1 MKICFINLDKPD
13 RFNVCCKIYHIF
25 IMVLI
30 VSGTS
35 CTKMKEEPRN
45 PNIIYIMADDMGYND
60 LGCYGSHRIETPNI
74 DQMAAEGIRFTRHY
88 AGAPVCAPSRSALMT
103 GQHTGH
109 TPVRGNLQWESFGQ
123 CPLPDNTV
131 TVASL
136 LKNAGYKTA
145 LIGKW
150 GLGVENTSGDPHS
163 QGFDSYYGYLC
174 QVLAHN
180 HAPEYLM
187 DNGKK
192 VYIGNK
198 VQYADTSHWTKG
210 LGSYPLEIKQ
220 FSQEL
225 FTNRALNFIEEN
237 RGNPFFL
244 YLSVV
249 IPHDNGEAPDGKR
262 YSDIPSFEP
271 YENKDWTESEK
282 GYAAMITYLDKEVGK
297 IISKLKELGIDEN
310 TLVIFTSDNGGDAP
324 DSFYTECNQPLRGHK
339 HDLYEGGI
347 RVPFIARWPGKIQP
361 GAETNHVSAF
371 WDFMPT
377 VCEIAGIK
385 TPEKSDGISYL
396 PTLLGKQQNKH
407 DHLYFEFHEQGGK
420 QAVIKDNW
428 KLIRLN
434 VKNSDL
440 TSLELYNIKTDISEQ
455 NNLAKQMPEKVAE
468 LLPLFE
474 QNRIESPW
482 FKLIP

>member
-1 MKICFINLDKPD
+1 VNFKE
-13 RFNVCCKIYHIF
+13 V
-25 IMVLI
+25 
-30 VSGTS
+30 
-35 CTKMKEEPRN
+35 KMKQKIFLITLPIYTAIALVFFISCNPKTEAPRK

-60 LGCYGSHRIETPNI
+60 LGCYGAPRIQTPNI
-74 DQMAAEGIRFTRHY
+74 DRMAAEGIRFTQHY
-88 AGAPVCAPSRSALMT
+88 AGTSVCAPSRSALMT

-109 TPVRGNLQWESFGQ
+109 TPVRGNLQWEPYGQ
-123 CPLPDNTV
+123 YPLPENTI

-136 LKNAGYKTA
+136 LKQAGYKTS

-150 GLGVENTSGDPHS
+150 GLGVEGTSGDPHK

-192 VYIGNK
+192 VYLGNK
-198 VQYADTSHWTKG
+198 VQYTDTSHWTKG

-225 FTNRALNFIEEN
+225 FTNRALSFIEEN
-237 RGNPFFL
+237 RENPFFL

-271 YENKDWTESEK
+271 YENMDWTESEK
-282 GYAAMITYLDKEVGK
+282 GYAAMITYLDKDMGK
-297 IISKLKELGIDEN
+297 ILDKLKELGLDEN
-310 TLVIFTSDNGGDAP
+310 TLVIFTSDNGGDSP
-324 DSFYTECNQPLRGHK
+324 GSFYEESNQPFRGHK
-339 HDLYEGGI
+339 RDLYEGGI
-347 RVPFIARWPGKIQP
+347 RVPFIARWPGKIQQ
-361 GAETNHVSAF
+361 GTETNHISAF

-377 VCEIAGIK
+377 VCELAGIE
-385 TPEKSDGISYL
+385 TPKNTDGISYL
-396 PTLLGKQQNKH
+396 PSLLGQLQTQHN
-407 DHLYFEFHEQGGK
+407 HLYFEFHEQGGK

-434 VKNSDL
+434 VKTPEL
-440 TSLELYNIKTDISEQ
+440 TSLELYNIETDISEQ
-455 NNLAKQMPEKVAE
+455 NNLAEQMPDKVAE

-474 QNRIESPW
+474 QNHTESQW

>member
-1 MKICFINLDKPD
+1 MTQFFKFYTPDSIQRICQPFKIALGLP
-13 RFNVCCKIYHIF
+13 
-25 IMVLI
+25 I
-30 VSGTS
+30 VFGAS
-35 CTKMKEEPRN
+35 CTKKGEEPLK

-60 LGCYGSHRIETPNI
+60 LACYGAPRIQTPNI
-74 DQMAAEGIRFTRHY
+74 DRMAAEGIRFTQHY
-88 AGAPVCAPSRSALMT
+88 AGTSVCAPSRSSLMT

-109 TPVRGNLQWESFGQ
+109 TPVRGNLQWEPYGQ
-123 CPLPDNTV
+123 FPLPENTV
-131 TVASL
+131 TVASV

-150 GLGVENTSGDPHS
+150 GLGVEGTSGDPLNR
-163 QGFDSYYGYLC
+163 GFDSYYGYLC

-198 VQYADTSHWTKG
+198 VQYTDTSHWTKG

-225 FTNRALNFIEEN
+225 FTNRALDFIQEN
-237 RGNPFFL
+237 RENPFFL

-249 IPHDNGEAPDGKR
+249 IPHDNGEAQEGKR
-262 YSDIPSFEP
+262 YSDIPSFEQ
-271 YENKDWTESEK
+271 YEKNDWTESEK

-297 IISKLKELGIDEN
+297 ILGKLNELGLDEN

-324 DSFYTECNQPLRGHK
+324 DSFYSECNQPFRGHK
-339 HDLYEGGI
+339 RDLYEGGI

-361 GAETNHVSAF
+361 GNETNHVSAF

-377 VCEIAGIK
+377 VCELAGVEYPIN
-385 TPEKSDGISYL
+385 TDGISYL
-396 PTLLGKQQNKH
+396 PSLMGQSQLKH

-434 VKNSDL
+434 VKTPEL
-440 TSLELYNIKTDISEQ
+440 TSLELYKLDTDISEQ
-455 NNLAKQMPEKVAE
+455 NNLATEMPEKVAE
-468 LLPLFE
+468 LMPLFR
-474 QNRIESPW
+474 QNHVESFW
-482 FKLIP
+482 FKLIQ

>member
-1 MKICFINLDKPD
+1 MDQFFKFHTPESIRRIRQPFKIALVVPILF
-13 RFNVCCKIYHIF
+13 
-25 IMVLI
+25 
-30 VSGTS
+30 GAS
-35 CTKMKEEPRN
+35 CTKKKEEPLK
-45 PNIIYIMADDMGYND
+45 PNIIYIMADDLGYND
-60 LGCYGSHRIETPNI
+60 LGCYGSPRIQTPNI
-74 DQMAAEGIRFTRHY
+74 DCMATEGIRFTRHY
-88 AGAPVCAPSRSALMT
+88 AGTSVCAPSRSALMT

-109 TPVRGNLQWESFGQ
+109 TPVRGNLQWEPYGQ
-123 CPLPDNTV
+123 FPLPDNTV

-150 GLGVENTSGDPHS
+150 GLGVENTSGDPHN

-180 HAPEYLM
+180 HAPECLI

-192 VYIGNK
+192 IYPGNK
-198 VQYADTSHWTKG
+198 VQYTDTSHWTKG

-237 RGNPFFL
+237 RENPFFL

-249 IPHDNGEAPDGKR
+249 IPHDNGEAPEGKR

-271 YENKDWTESEK
+271 YENQPWTESEK
-282 GYAAMITYLDKEVGK
+282 GYAAMITYLDKDVGK
-297 IISKLKELGIDEN
+297 ILEKLKELGLDEN

-324 DSFYTECNQPLRGHK
+324 DSFYNECNQPFRGHK
-339 HDLYEGGI
+339 RDLYEGGI
-347 RVPFIARWPGKIQP
+347 RVPFIARWSGKIQP
-361 GAETNHVSAF
+361 QTVTNHFSAF

-377 VCEIAGIK
+377 VCDLAGVES
-385 TPEKSDGISYL
+385 PENTDGISYL
-396 PTLLGKQQNKH
+396 PTLLGQSQPKH
-407 DHLYFEFHEQGGK
+407 KHLYFEFHEQGGK

-434 VKNSDL
+434 VKMPEQ
-440 TSLELYNIKTDISEQ
+440 TTLELYNIETDISEQ
-455 NNLAKQMPEKVAE
+455 NNLAEQMPEKVAE

-474 QNRIESPW
+474 QNHTESEW

>member
-1 MKICFINLDKPD
+1 MNQFFKFHQPD
-13 RFNVCCKIYHIF
+13 LIRRTCQPLK
-25 IMVLI
+25 MALVLPI
-30 VSGTS
+30 VFGVA
-35 CTKMKEEPRN
+35 CTKKREEPRK

-60 LGCYGSHRIETPNI
+60 LACYGAPRIQTPNI
-74 DQMAAEGIRFTRHY
+74 DRMAAEGIRFTQHY
-88 AGAPVCAPSRSALMT
+88 AGTSVCAPSRSALMT

-109 TPVRGNLQWESFGQ
+109 TPVRGNLQWEPYGQ
-123 CPLPDNTV
+123 YPLPENTV
-131 TVASL
+131 TVASV

-150 GLGVENTSGDPHS
+150 GLGVEGTSGDPHN

-192 VYIGNK
+192 VYTGNK
-198 VQYADTSHWTKG
+198 VHYTDTSDWTKG

-225 FTNRALNFIEEN
+225 FTNRALDFMEEN
-237 RGNPFFL
+237 CETPFFL
-244 YLSVV
+244 YLSVI
-249 IPHDNGEAPDGKR
+249 IPHDNGEAPEGKR

-271 YENKDWTESEK
+271 YEKNDWTESEK
-282 GYAAMITYLDKEVGK
+282 GYAAMIIYLDKEVGK
-297 IISKLKELGIDEN
+297 ILEKLKELGLDEN
-310 TLVIFTSDNGGDAP
+310 TMVIFTSDNGGDAP
-324 DSFYTECNQPLRGHK
+324 DSFYSECNQPFRGHK
-339 HDLYEGGI
+339 RDLYEGGI
-347 RVPFIARWPGKIQP
+347 RVPFIARWPGKIQS
-361 GAETNHVSAF
+361 GTETNHVSAF

-377 VCEIAGIK
+377 VCDLAGVE
-385 TPEKSDGISYL
+385 TPQVTDGISYL
-396 PTLLGKQQNKH
+396 PSFLGQSQQQH

-434 VKNSDL
+434 VKNPEL
-440 TSLELYNIKTDISEQ
+440 TSVELYKLDTDISEQ
-455 NNLAKQMPEKVAE
+455 NNLATEMPEKVAE
-468 LLPLFE
+468 LLPLFQ
-474 QNRIESPW
+474 QNHVESPL
-482 FKLIP
+482 FKLVP

>member
-1 MKICFINLDKPD
+1 VNFKDIKMKHKIFLITLPIYTAIALFFI
-13 RFNVCCKIYHIF
+13 
-25 IMVLI
+25 
-30 VSGTS
+30 S
-35 CTKMKEEPRN
+35 CNPKTKMPQT

-60 LGCYGSHRIETPNI
+60 LGCYGAPRIQTPNI
-74 DQMAAEGIRFTRHY
+74 DRMAAEGIRFTQHY
-88 AGAPVCAPSRSALMT
+88 AGTSVCAPSRSALMT

-109 TPVRGNLQWESFGQ
+109 TPVRGNLQWEPYGQ
-123 CPLPDNTV
+123 YPLPENTV

-150 GLGVENTSGDPHS
+150 GLGVENTSGDPLN

-187 DNGKK
+187 DNGEK
-192 VYIGNK
+192 VFLGNK
-198 VQYADTSHWTKG
+198 VVWTDTSHWTKG

-237 RGNPFFL
+237 RENPFFL

-297 IISKLKELGIDEN
+297 IISKLKALGIDEN

-324 DSFYTECNQPLRGHK
+324 DSFYAECNQPFRGHK
-339 HDLYEGGI
+339 RDLYEGGI
-347 RVPFIARWPGKIQP
+347 RVPFIARWPGKIQS
-361 GAETNHVSAF
+361 GTETKHISAF

-377 VCEIAGIK
+377 VCELAGVK
-385 TPEKSDGISYL
+385 SPENTDGISYL
-396 PTLLGKQQNKH
+396 PALLGQPQQKH
-407 DHLYFEFHEQGGK
+407 DLLYFEFHEQGGK

-434 VKNSDL
+434 VKIPEL
-440 TSLELYNIKTDISEQ
+440 TSLELYNIETDISEQ
-455 NNLAKQMPEKVAE
+455 NNLATEMPEKVAE

-474 QNRIESPW
+474 QNHIESPF

>member
-1 MKICFINLDKPD
+1 MKQKSF
-13 RFNVCCKIYHIF
+13 KITPALFAITAPFFYI
-25 IMVLI
+25 
-30 VSGTS
+30 S
-35 CTKMKEEPRN
+35 CAPKLEESYK
-45 PNIIYIMADDMGYND
+45 PNIIYILADDMGYND
-60 LGCYGSHRIETPNI
+60 LGCYGAPRIQTPNI
-74 DQMAAEGIRFTRHY
+74 DQMAAEGIRFTNHY
-88 AGAPVCAPSRSALMT
+88 AGTSVCAPSRSALMT

-109 TPVRGNLQWESFGQ
+109 TPVRGNLQWEPYGQ
-123 CPLPDNTV
+123 YPLPENTV
-131 TVASL
+131 TVASI
-136 LKNAGYKTA
+136 LKNAGYKTT

-150 GLGVENTSGDPHS
+150 GLGVEGTSGEPFN

-180 HAPEYLM
+180 HTPEFLI

-192 VYIGNK
+192 VFIGNK
-198 VQYADTSHWTKG
+198 VQYTDTSHWTKG

-225 FTNRALNFIEEN
+225 FTNRALSFIEEN
-237 RGNPFFL
+237 RENPFFL

-271 YENKDWTESEK
+271 YENQPWTESEK

-297 IISKLKELGIDEN
+297 IVSKLKELGLDEN
-310 TLVIFTSDNGGDAP
+310 TMVIFTSDNGGDAP
-324 DSFYTECNQPLRGHK
+324 DGFRTECNQPFRGYK
-339 HDLYEGGI
+339 RDLYEGGI

-361 GAETNHVSAF
+361 QTVTNHVSAF

-377 VCEIAGIK
+377 VCELAGVES
-385 TPEKSDGISYL
+385 PENADGISYL
-396 PTLLGKQQNKH
+396 PTLLGQMQPKH
-407 DHLYFEFHEQGGK
+407 NHLYFEFHEQGGK

-434 VKNSDL
+434 VKNPKL
-440 TSLELYNIKTDISEQ
+440 TSLELYNIENDIHEQ
-455 NNLAKQMPEKVAE
+455 NNLAAEMPEKVAE
-468 LLPLFE
+468 LFPLFA
-474 QNRIESPW
+474 QNHIESKW
-482 FKLIP
+482 FKLIE